1 MEKKYNPVE
10 KVVLDREER
19 DGIEI
24 YGIWK
29 LEFT

>member
-19 DGIEI
+19 DSIEI